1 MEFKF
6 KRRGGNENIEKNK
19 NKTESKSIEKFAYS
33 LFGEYFTRDR
43 EKYIELDKALLA
55 ARSPITY
62 DIYLSSAFLY
72 ALIAGITGLILGFM
86 LATVLTMTGTV
97 PINYE
102 MLPLLMIR
110 HGRLFGTIFL
120 SAFGFLA
127 LFGATYALL
136 YTYPASIAGNRRRE
150 IDRMMPH
157 AVHFMYALSK
167 SGISIL
173 DIIKSLAK
181 HEETY
186 GEISR
191 EMDFVIRKV
200 EYFGKDLRRSLIELS
215 ETTPS
220 QALKEFISG
229 ILTMIESGGD
239 LPLFFAEKAEHYRE
253 HARVE
258 QKGFLETLGL
268 FAEVYITIL
277 VAAPLFFII
286 IEVVMLAMGSGTMTM
301 IYGIVYLM
309 IPFGSAV
316 FIVFIHM
323 LSPSDVRKITVL
335 KTEFEV
341 EREALEASEEV
352 KESETY
358 KEFKRTEQKQKLKEN
373 LKKPYEKMWD
383 EPLFSLSISIPL
395 SLLLLFILGIEWLK
409 LIPVLFVALL
419 PLVVFHESK
428 SRYENRVRNQTPDL
442 LRGMSS
448 STASGLTLMK
458 TIELA
463 ADAGKS
469 GIYKEVKKMHRS
481 IEWGTELS
489 DAFKK
494 FANTIKVASLI
505 RVVTLLSEVLRTGGN
520 MPEALSISAK
530 DAEVERTLVKERA
543 VNMLIYIMIIYI
555 AFFVFIAIIY
565 MMFTSLLPPLFEA
578 FSGTGGMGM
587 GGAGMPL
594 GGALNKEEISTL
606 LLQATIF
613 QSIFCGLMAGEMG
626 AGNVLSGLKHVLLML
641 LATWMLFLFII

>member
-1 MEFKF
+1 MEFKQ
-6 KRRGGNENIEKNK
+6 RSKNKSIGK

-33 LFGEYFTRDR
+33 HFGKYFARDK
-43 EKYIELDKALLA
+43 EKYTELDKALLA
-55 ARSPITY
+55 ARYPLTY
-62 DIYLSSAFLY
+62 DIYLSTAFFY
-72 ALIAGITGLILGFM
+72 ALIAGITGLILGF
-86 LATVLTMTGTV
+86 LLSTTLTMAGIV
-97 PINYE
+97 PIKYE
-102 MLPLLMIR
+102 MFPLLMIR

-120 SAFGFLA
+120 SSSGFLV
-127 LFGATYALL
+127 LFGVIYALL
-136 YTYPASIAGNRRRE
+136 YTIPTSKAGDRRRE

-167 SGISIL
+167 SGISIFE
-173 DIIKSLAK
+173 IIKSLAK

-186 GEISR
+186 GEIAK

-220 QALKEFISG
+220 QTLKEFISG

-277 VAAPLFFII
+277 VAAPLFFVII
-286 IEVVMLAMGSGTMTM
+286 QIVMLAIGSGSMTI
-301 IYGIVYLM
+301 IYGVVYIM
-309 IPFGSAV
+309 IPLGSAV
-316 FIVFIHM
+316 FIVFIQM
-323 LSPSDVRKITVL
+323 MGPSDVRKVSVL

-352 KESETY
+352 KESEVY
-358 KEFKRTEQKQKLKEN
+358 KDFKRTEQQLKLKEYI
-373 LKKPYEKMWD
+373 KKPFKKMW
-383 EPLFSLSISIPL
+383 ENPLFSLSTSIPL
-395 SLLLLFILGIEWLK
+395 SLLLLFILEIKWLT

-419 PLVVFHESK
+419 PLAVFHESK
-428 SRYENRVRNQTPDL
+428 LRYENRVRNQTPDL
-442 LRGMSS
+442 LRGMSAS
-448 STASGLTLMK
+448 LASGLTMMK
-458 TIELA
+458 SIELA
-463 ADAGKS
+463 ADAGES

-520 MPEALSISAK
+520 MPEALSISAR

-578 FSGTGGMGM
+578 FSSTGGM

-594 GGALNKEEISTL
+594 GGALNKEEISAL
-606 LLQATIF
+606 LLQATMF

-626 AGNVLSGLKHVLLML
+626 TGNVLSGLKHVLLML
-641 LATWMLFLFII
+641 FITWSLFVFII